1 MSTAPNGAAAYVL
14 NFNNLDDTR
23 ECVRSLLAARPR
35 GPEVRL
41 VDNGS
46 TNDSSERV
54 ARELGVGLLRT
65 GSNLGYAGGM
75 NWCLRHAREAGVARC
90 LLVSTDVVF
99 PPGSV
104 EALVDCAAAGEF
116 AVMAPVHV
124 SEGGGEVRSAGKRL
138 ALRRGDAWH
147 DTVVRGEAPYEV
159 EATDGAVLL
168 VDVGRVL
175 AAGGFEERYF
185 MYWEDL
191 DLSAR
196 LRSAG
201 QRVLLCP
208 RSRVVHAVSGTAGRD
223 SVLQT
228 YYSARNR
235 LLFLR
240 AHAGAGTALMAML
253 YQGVCAMPVFLAHLI
268 RMGQRSSARA
278 LVLGTLDGL
287 LRPGEAPPGGDPLR
301 QRRP

>member
-1 MSTAPNGAAAYVL
+1 MMHPSERTWAFIL
-14 NFNNLDDTR
+14 NYGNLDDTR

-54 ARELGVGLLRT
+54 ARELGVELLRT

-75 NWCLRHAREAGVARC
+75 NWCLRHARDAGLARC

-104 EALVDCAAAGEF
+104 EAIMDCAATGEF

-124 SEGGGEVRSAGKRL
+124 SEDGREVLSAGKRL
-138 ALRRGDAWH
+138 ALRRGDARH
-147 DTVVRGEAPYEV
+147 DTVVRGEAPYAV

-175 AAGGFEERYF
+175 AAGGFDERYF
-185 MYWEDL
+185 MYWEDM

-196 LRSAG
+196 LRSVG

-208 RSRVVHAVSGTAGRD
+208 RSRVVHAVSGTAGAD
-223 SVLQT
+223 SPLQT
-228 YYSARNR
+228 YYSSRNR

-240 AHAGAGTALMAML
+240 AHGGTGTAVVAVL
-253 YQGVCAMPVFLAHLI
+253 YQVAFAEPVFLAHLV
-268 RMGQRSSARA
+268 RTGQRSSARA

-287 LRPGEAPPGGDPLR
+287 LRPGEGPPGGDPLG